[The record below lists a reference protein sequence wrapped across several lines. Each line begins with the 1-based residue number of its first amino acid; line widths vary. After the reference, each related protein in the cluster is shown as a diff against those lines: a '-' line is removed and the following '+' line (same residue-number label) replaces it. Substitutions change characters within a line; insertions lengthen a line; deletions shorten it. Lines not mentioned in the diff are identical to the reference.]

1 MEELLLLLEQL
12 GITLV
17 KDAEAGLIATAK
29 SDGLLIINDII
40 EASEQKLMKLKVLRA
55 METVGHG
62 KLRDDVKIG
71 AVEAEI
77 EVLKV
82 AAQMLQA

>member
-1 MEELLLLLEQL
+1 MEELIALLEQL
-12 GITLV
+12 GITLL

-29 SDGLLIINDII
+29 ENGLLIINDII
-40 EASEQKLMKLKVLRA
+40 EASEKKLVKLKVLRH
-55 METVGHG
+55 MENIGQG
-62 KLRDDVKIG
+62 KLRDDIKIG